1 MSIPSVPV
9 TATLTVTDSDPS
21 TRGRAI
27 GSALAD
33 PIGANVERYLG
44 YFAALGLS
52 AAQVEEYGVAA
63 LDPISTWAPALGEE
77 VLGIAEGAGL
87 PLWQVAALNART
99 EIIAVARRLATE
111 AGGAAATVS
120 ECSTSVVLLDR
131 HPPRTIQTW
140 DWLDTVRP
148 DKVVLRL
155 TGGRHTVVV
164 FTEAGI
170 VGKVGVNSAG
180 LGVHLNMLSHV
191 TDGVGMGVPVHV
203 VARHLLDDAASLRR
217 ALVLAHSADVSASTV
232 LTVSSW
238 DGRHGGA
245 MALELSPAGLG
256 IIEPMD
262 GHLPHANHFL
272 DPVLAQ
278 GEATT
283 NRTDTFA
290 RQEFLELRAPELGA
304 AEPKDR
310 AAALIGHTDA
320 HVAPVCSHPNPA
332 DPDTD
337 RSFTQAT
344 IALDLAEP
352 GVLYA
357 DAAPCTLTAASWRRV
372 GASG

>member
-1 MSIPSVPV
+1 VSEADPRARGSV
-9 TATLTVTDSDPS
+9 
-21 TRGRAI
+21 I
-27 GSALAD
+27 GSALAG
-33 PIGANVERYLG
+33 PIGANVQRYLG

-52 AAQVEEYGVAA
+52 SDQVQEYGVAA

-77 VLGIAEGAGL
+77 LLGIAEGADL
-87 PLWQVAALNART
+87 PVWQVAALNART
-99 EIIAVARRLATE
+99 EIIAVARRLA
-111 AGGAAATVS
+111 ADSGQAPATVA
-120 ECSTSVVLLDR
+120 ECSTSVFLLDR

-180 LGVHLNMLSHV
+180 LGVHLNMLSHL

-256 IIEPMD
+256 IIEPTD
-262 GHLPHANHFL
+262 GHLAHANHFL

-304 AEPKDR
+304 AEPTQR
-310 AAALIGHTDA
+310 AAALIGHTDE
-320 HVAPVCSHPNPA
+320 HTAPVCSHPNPQ
-332 DPDTD
+332 DVDTD

-344 IALDLAEP
+344 ICLELDVP
-352 GVLYA
+352 GIRYA
-357 DAAPCTLTAASWRRV
+357 DTAPCLLTAQSWRRV
-372 GASG
+372 AARQ